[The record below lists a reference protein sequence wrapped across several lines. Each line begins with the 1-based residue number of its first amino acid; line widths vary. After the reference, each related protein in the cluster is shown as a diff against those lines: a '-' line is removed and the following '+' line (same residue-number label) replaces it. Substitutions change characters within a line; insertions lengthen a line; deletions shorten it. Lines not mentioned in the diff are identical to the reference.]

1 MSGKPNYYQL
11 LHLHPEAPQAM
22 VKAAYRTVMQKLKAH
37 PDLGGCAE
45 QAAVINQAYEVL
57 SNSEKRSAYDRELAA
72 ATRQKP
78 ETQSKPKP
86 KSKSTA
92 QNTGSAEPEH
102 SPADQQS
109 NAQKARKHFQFS
121 QDGISQQNHCVFCD
135 APQPVDHELSS
146 CCSICDSPLQSSIVD
161 KNHAS
166 NATARRRIIRLPQ
179 SGPVIICR
187 KQDFQNLQSQ
197 NDFSN
202 RHSQMGAPAKAL
214 DVSLSG
220 MRLAIGHELKMD
232 ELLRVENDAL
242 VAVAEIVNQHR
253 LNAGGYQYGLRFM
266 RLHLK
271 QVQGGFVST
280 AV

>member
-45 QAAVINQAYEVL
+45 QAAIINQAYEVL
-57 SNSEKRSAYDRELAA
+57 SNSDKRAAYDRELSGAA
-72 ATRQKP
+72 KKTSH
-78 ETQSKPKP
+78 SKK
-86 KSKSTA
+86 KSSTFSSA
-92 QNTGSAEPEH
+92 SAESKQTPE
-102 SPADQQS
+102 DRQS
-109 NAQKARKHFQFS
+109 NAQNTRKHFQFS
-121 QDGISQQNHCVFCD
+121 QNGINQQSHCVFCG
-135 APQPVDHELSS
+135 AAQPTDNELSS
-146 CCSICDSPLQSSIVD
+146 CCSICDSPLQSSVVD
-161 KNHAS
+161 ENHAS
-166 NATARRRIIRLPQ
+166 NETARRRIIRLPQ

-202 RHSQMGAPAKAL
+202 RHAQMGAAAKAL

-220 MRLAIGHELKMD
+220 MRLATGLELRMD

-242 VAVAEIVNQHR
+242 IAVAEIVNQHQ
-253 LNAGGYQYGLRFM
+253 LNAGGRQYGLRFM